1 MADPVLAGRT
11 QRAREIALA
20 AFIIVCFVAW
30 LTIEIPKGILTNTDE
45 LLTAERSREMLL
57 TTPWVV
63 HFNFQKD
70 FAKPPLQYWLTTLTL
85 QRLENRTLAVRIW
98 PLLYGAL
105 TAIALA
111 YLARLIAPDRPW
123 VVPLSVG
130 ILVSSAL
137 FSAEAARALL
147 DIGLAFFGTLAILF
161 AQLARKRPAWWIG
174 VAVACWLGSLQK
186 IPLIFLIWLLIL
198 IIRANSPVESRK
210 HSGFSGWLIASI
222 LFAVTASAIWP
233 LVQLVKYHM
242 PLKDV
247 FQEEVV
253 VWLGPEHLGARPYFE
268 IPFRL
273 STTAWIG
280 GGLFAVVALFVVLLW
295 RKQRFSGATK
305 ELAIL
310 CVALIALAVLFDFRS
325 VRYIVPIVPCLC
337 LLLAVVFHRFLEQR
351 SPGRI
356 AAAVLLALMLIA
368 ALTQAEIQFYL
379 RQRNAAAKMAH
390 GEIKV
395 RVPEKN
401 IADGK
406 RVAEEL
412 GALRREGTKIVLVK
426 PVHPVGDL
434 RYDSFFLFHGNL
446 RFPVA
451 KLTVDELRGA
461 PPPPPVLGVCVAPDL
476 PVVQEIYGNVQTQ
489 FARAQFVLWRVDAK

>member
-1 MADPVLAGRT
+1 MTDPVLAGRT

-20 AFIIVCFVAW
+20 AFIIVCFVTW
-30 LTIEIPKGILTNTDE
+30 LAIEIPKGILTNTDE

-111 YLARLIAPDRPW
+111 YLARLIAPNRPW
-123 VVPLSVG
+123 VVPLSVA

-147 DIGLAFFGTLAILF
+147 DIGLAFFATLAILF
-161 AQLARKRPAWWIG
+161 AQLARKHPAWWIG

-186 IPLIFLIWLLIL
+186 IPLIFLMWLLIL
-198 IIRANSPVESRK
+198 IIRVSSPVESRK
-210 HSGFSGWLIASI
+210 HSGFSGWLIAST
-222 LFAVTASAIWP
+222 LFAVAASAIWP
-233 LVQLVKYHM
+233 LVQLLKYQM

-310 CVALIALAVLFDFRS
+310 CVALIALAVLFNFRS
-325 VRYIVPIVPCLC
+325 VRYIVPIVPSLC

-351 SPGRI
+351 SPVRV
-356 AAAVLLALMLIA
+356 AAAVLLAAILIGG
-368 ALTQAEIQFYL
+368 LTQTEIQIYL
-379 RQRNAAAKMAH
+379 RQRNASLQMNH
-390 GEIKV
+390 GKIKL
-395 RVPEKN
+395 RTAEKN
-401 IADGK
+401 VADEK

-412 GALRREGTKIVLVK
+412 GASQQEGTKMLLIKAVQGG
-426 PVHPVGDL
+426 GDL
-434 RYDSFFLFHGNL
+434 LYDSFYLFHGNL

-451 KLTVDELRGA
+451 KLTVDELRAA
-461 PPPPPVLGVCVAPDL
+461 PPPLPVLGVCVARDF
-476 PVVQEIYGNVQTQ
+476 PVVQDVYANVQTQ
-489 FARAQFVLWRVDAK
+489 FARAQFILWRVDAE

>member
-1 MADPVLAGRT
+1 MTDPVLAGRT

-20 AFIIVCFVAW
+20 AFIIVCFVTW
-30 LTIEIPKGILTNTDE
+30 LAIEIPKGILTNTDE

-111 YLARLIAPDRPW
+111 YLARLIAPNRPW
-123 VVPLSVG
+123 VVPLSVA

-147 DIGLAFFGTLAILF
+147 DIGLAFFATLAILF
-161 AQLARKRPAWWIG
+161 AQLARKHPAWWIG

-186 IPLIFLIWLLIL
+186 IPLIFLMWLLIL
-198 IIRANSPVESRK
+198 IIRVSSPVESRK

-222 LFAVTASAIWP
+222 LFAVAASAIWP
-233 LVQLVKYHM
+233 LVQLLKYQM

-310 CVALIALAVLFDFRS
+310 CAALIALAVLFNFRS
-325 VRYIVPIVPCLC
+325 VRYIVPIVPSLC

-351 SPGRI
+351 SPVRV
-356 AAAVLLALMLIA
+356 AAAVLLAAILIGG
-368 ALTQAEIQFYL
+368 LTQTEIQIYL
-379 RQRNAAAKMAH
+379 RQRNASLQMNH
-390 GEIKV
+390 GKIKL
-395 RVPEKN
+395 RTAEKN
-401 IADGK
+401 VADEK

-412 GALRREGTKIVLVK
+412 GASQQEGTKMLLIKAVQGG
-426 PVHPVGDL
+426 GDL
-434 RYDSFFLFHGNL
+434 LYDSFYLFHGNL

-451 KLTVDELRGA
+451 KLTVDELRAA
-461 PPPPPVLGVCVAPDL
+461 PPPLPVLGVCVARDF
-476 PVVQEIYGNVQTQ
+476 PVVQEVYGNVQTQ
-489 FARAQFVLWRVDAK
+489 FTRAQFILWRVEAE